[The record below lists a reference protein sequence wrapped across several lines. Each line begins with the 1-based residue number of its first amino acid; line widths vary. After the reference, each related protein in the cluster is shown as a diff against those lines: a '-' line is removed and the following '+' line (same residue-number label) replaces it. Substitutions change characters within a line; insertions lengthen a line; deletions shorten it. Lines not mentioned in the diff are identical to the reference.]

1 MAESES
7 AFSAQ
12 LAAPLTSLALCWRV
26 VRADGTALGFTS
38 HDQPL
43 LIDGLRHES
52 APGMSPSAVER
63 SDGLEV
69 DTLEVAG
76 GLASDSIAA
85 DDLLAGRYDGAAMTL
100 FMVDWRAPDTGRHVL
115 ARGTLGTVEAGAGAD
130 AGFVAELRGPKAVFQ
145 EAAIESYAP
154 ECRAE
159 LGDRRCKV
167 DLRGRFWT
175 VTTLGCEGSLLLLPE
190 GSDQAAGDFVEGV
203 LRVLDGPAAGLER
216 RVVAVSP
223 TGQPGLMLDEPLAL
237 PAATRVRLLQGCD
250 KRFATCVERFGNSDN
265 FRGEPH
271 VPGGDLLTRIAG
283 L

>member
-1 MAESES
+1 MAEGEG
-7 AFSAQ
+7 AFSTH

-26 VRADGTALGFTS
+26 VRADGLALGFTS

-76 GLASDSIAA
+76 GLASASIAA
-85 DDLLAGRYDGAAMTL
+85 EDLLAGRYDGAAMTL
-100 FMVDWRAPDTGRHVL
+100 FMVDWRAPDVGRHVL

-130 AGFVAELRGPKAVFQ
+130 AGFLAELRGPKAMFQ

-175 VTTLGCEGSLLLLPE
+175 VESLGCVGTLLALP
-190 GSDQAAGDFVEGV
+190 AAETMAPGDFIEGV
-203 LRVLDGPAAGLER
+203 ARVLDGPAAGLER
-216 RVVAVSP
+216 RIVALADGP
-223 TGQPGLMLDEPLAL
+223 ENGLILDEPLAL
-237 PAATRVRLLQGCD
+237 PVGARVRLQQGCD
-250 KRFATCVERFGNSDN
+250 KRFATCMSRFANSAN

>member
-1 MAESES
+1 MAGSGS
-7 AFSAQ
+7 AFSGH

-26 VRADGTALGFTS
+26 VRADGVALGFTS

-43 LIDGLRHES
+43 LVDGLWHES

-69 DTLEVAG
+69 DTLDVAG
-76 GLASDSIAA
+76 GLASDSISA

-100 FMVDWRAPDTGRHVL
+100 FMVDWRAPDAGRHVL
-115 ARGTLGTVEAGAGAD
+115 ARGTLGREEAGAGAD
-130 AGFVAELRGPKAVFQ
+130 AGFVAELRGPKAIFQ
-145 EAAIESYAP
+145 EAVIESYAP

-175 VTTLGCEGSLLLLPE
+175 VESLGCEGLLLALP
-190 GSDQAAGDFVEGV
+190 GSGTVQASDFVEGV
-203 LRVLDGPAAGLER
+203 MRVLDGPAAGLER
-216 RVVAVSP
+216 RIVAVSE
-223 TGQPGLMLDEPLAL
+223 QVQMGLMLDEPLAL
-237 PAATRVRLLQGCD
+237 PVGARVRLQQGCD
-250 KRFATCVERFGNSDN
+250 KRFATCAERFSNSAN